1 MPVSTCSLE
10 KYKPVDSTSLAWG
23 LVPERRHVQN
33 SHEPWN
39 IIRQNKHKE
48 KDSFLGVCFWCHF
61 FTILDKPLLLERE
74 TACCP
79 IATSCDPLDA
89 VENLVAQ
96 EGQRAWVACSN
107 LPLDLHRVAAIEKL
121 SGLGKALCWRR
132 FEGKGSGVP
141 NLVLVAASVGNY
153 TGSGATKGQRGVH

>member
-1 MPVSTCSLE
+1 MRNNATYIYIL
-10 KYKPVDSTSLAWG
+10 
-23 LVPERRHVQN
+23 
-33 SHEPWN
+33 
-39 IIRQNKHKE
+39 
-48 KDSFLGVCFWCHF
+48 CFWCHF